1 MDARFEESYAESLP
15 GSTSK
20 YSKTF
25 DKIKRKIM
33 EGGEKQITKSIDKS
47 RADDDKHYTFL
58 LLGIYGDGSSI
69 KSYAS
74 ILQKVKAEGSFE
86 LLKKKKSQNVEDV
99 RKNPADL
106 LD

>member
-1 MDARFEESYAESLP
+1 MDTRVEESLAGSLP

-33 EGGEKQITKSIDKS
+33 EGGDNQRTKSINKS
-47 RADDDKHYTFL
+47 RAVDDKYYIFL
-58 LLGIYGDGSSI
+58 LLGICGDGSST
-69 KSYAS
+69 KSYAG
-74 ILQKVKAEGSFE
+74 ILQKVKTEGSFE

-99 RKNPADL
+99 RKEPADL